1 MSYYQYISVHH
12 NLIPDELMNEYNL
25 HIEPDDHMYFEICHG
40 MYGLEEAGI
49 ISFGHIVEKLSPH
62 G

>member
-1 MSYYQYISVHH
+1 
-12 NLIPDELMNEYNL
+12 MNEYNL